1 MQVHCIGYGSIFDPA
16 FANAQQT
23 TALNFLQTIQYYGN
37 TSPDT
42 NGATFPAYKKI
53 YGPNSQRI
61 ANMQQ
66 AISII
71 MQSGVQVSLI
81 Q

>member
-1 MQVHCIGYGSIFDPA
+1 M
-16 FANAQQT
+16 
-23 TALNFLQTIQYYGN
+23 QTIQYSGN

-42 NGATFPAYKKI
+42 NGANFAAYKKI

-66 AISII
+66 AISTI
-71 MQSGVQVSLI
+71 MQSGVQVSLLE
-81 Q
+81 